1 MWNTIHPYIVSFTVA
16 VMIITFMLA
25 VYQTAKY
32 FRTNRDVRRAW
43 HRARG
48 RMMFGIFMLAFAAN
62 QLLLFPT
69 FVTYIICAVLIV
81 FGLANINYGIKASKY
96 FEQYF
101 DEEDKA
107 WAELE
112 KEEREKAK

>member
-1 MWNTIHPYIVSFTVA
+1 MWQTIFPYIISLTV
-16 VMIITFMLA
+16 VIMIITFMLA
-25 VYQTAKY
+25 VYQLAKY

-48 RMMFGIFMLAFAAN
+48 RMMFGIFMVAFAIN
-62 QLLLFPT
+62 QVLLFPNA
-69 FVTYIICAVLIV
+69 VTYIICAVLII
-81 FGLANINYGIKASKY
+81 FGLANINYGIKACRY

-112 KEEREKAK
+112 KDKKA

>member
-1 MWNTIHPYIVSFTVA
+1 MWETVYPYIISLTV
-16 VMIITFMLA
+16 VIMIISFVLA
-25 VYQTAKY
+25 LYQAARY

-48 RMMFGIFMLAFAAN
+48 RMMFGVFMIAFAIN
-62 QLLLFPT
+62 QILLFPS
-69 FVTYIICAVLIV
+69 FVTYMICAVLLV
-81 FGLANINYGIKASKY
+81 FGIANVNYGLKAGRY

-101 DEEDKA
+101 DEEDRA

-112 KEEREKAK
+112 KDKKA